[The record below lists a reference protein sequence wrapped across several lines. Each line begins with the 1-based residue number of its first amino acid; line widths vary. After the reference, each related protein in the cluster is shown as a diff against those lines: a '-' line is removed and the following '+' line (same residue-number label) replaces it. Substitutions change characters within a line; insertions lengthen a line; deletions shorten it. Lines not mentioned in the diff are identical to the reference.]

1 MTREDLAAFP
11 MDRFSTEYRA
21 LRDGAALEVREPAK
35 RARAAPKIAER
46 LVTCLWYSQRY
57 LKELTTA
64 DGRPV
69 SVISPGVWNLDD
81 GPDFLRAAVRIG
93 DEVIQGDVEV
103 HVNASDWNAHGHR
116 SQLEYANVAV
126 HVVMWNDAG
135 ITSVTNAA
143 GRAVP
148 QVVLADALTQ
158 PLRTVEKQVETD
170 DYPYRKRA
178 GLGEC
183 AKILRRVRRAEL
195 VRLIMLAGEWRVQE
209 KAERYAAWLDE
220 ISAASVDFDDVL
232 YRAVM
237 EALGYDANKQPMR
250 TLAER
255 VPLRVLREFAEGQ
268 QAGAGE
274 YAVQAVL
281 LGVSGLLPSGA
292 DQSWDKETQR
302 FYAFLKG
309 TWDAFQDERSYFPMD
324 SGAWF
329 TGGRP
334 ANSPMRRIAAAS
346 LWLRRTRRQP
356 LLQTLTS
363 ILDGLNK
370 TAARFEDD
378 YRRFR
383 ENVLARATAMRGG
396 AVSKACREARRRMA
410 DLFAVGTDRYW
421 SRRYVLGGRT
431 LARPVALL
439 GRSRLEQ
446 IVVNVVIPVLLL
458 YVRRARPELEGALL
472 MLYHASPKGDD
483 DKVTR
488 LVRHRLFGVQTDP
501 VGPETAALRQGL
513 HQVFKDF
520 CSKDAGGCIGCSFR
534 ENLDRWLAHRG
545 PELPG

>member
-1 MTREDLAAFP
+1 
-11 MDRFSTEYRA
+11 MDRFSTEYASFRSPA
-21 LRDGAALEVREPAK
+21 VPVVREPGK
-35 RARAAPKIAER
+35 RVRAAPKIAER
-46 LVTCLWYSQRY
+46 LVACLWYSQRY
-57 LKELTTA
+57 LKELKTA

-81 GPDFLRAAVRIG
+81 GPDFVRAAVRIG
-93 DEVIQGDVEV
+93 DEVIQGDIEV
-103 HVNASDWNAHGHR
+103 HVNSSDWNAHGHR
-116 SQLEYANVAV
+116 SQLEYANVAL
-126 HVVMWNDAG
+126 HVVMWNNAG
-135 ITSVTNAA
+135 ITTVTDAA

-148 QVVLADALTQ
+148 QAALADALTR
-158 PLRTVEKQVETD
+158 PLRTVEKQIETD

-183 AKILRRVRRAEL
+183 AKVLRRVRRAEL

-209 KAERYAAWLDE
+209 KAERYAAWLNE
-220 ISAASVDFDDVL
+220 IDAVAVDFDDVL

-281 LGVSGLLPSGA
+281 LGVSGLLPSEA
-292 DQSWDKETQR
+292 DPSWDKETQR

-324 SGAWF
+324 PGAWF

-346 LWLRRTRRQP
+346 LWLQRTRRQP

-383 ENVLARATAMRGG
+383 ENVLARTTAMRGG

-410 DLFAVGTDRYW
+410 DVFDVGTDRYW

-488 LVRHRLFGVQTDP
+488 LVRHRLFGVQKDP
-501 VGPETAALRQGL
+501 VGPETAVLRQGL
-513 HQVFKDF
+513 HQIFKDF